1 MRRTRRQWLINAG
14 LAVVLAVV
22 AGVGLFLASDRSA
35 SGTEASSVRTVAVRT
50 GDVTASVSADGSV
63 EPVNEVAANFETS
76 GTIARLRV
84 EVGDTVTKGEVIA
97 TLEKADARR
106 AVTVARLQ
114 LDAAQEQLDSAEE
127 GTTTTDPQ
135 SGKSTTS
142 VSSSQVASAKAQV
155 VQAQAT
161 LDDAEAELD
170 ATTLTA
176 PISGT
181 VLQVNGKVGSSAG
194 SSSSQASSA
203 AGASTATSTDL
214 VLIANLKALQV
225 SVSVP
230 ESDIGSL
237 EVGQKAT
244 VTFPAVDDAEA
255 TGTITSIDPVATTS
269 NSVVTYG
276 VVVRLSGVPSTV
288 RLGQSAS
295 VTVTTA
301 SATGVLVVP
310 SAAVTTNG
318 DRSTVAVLTDGQ
330 QAPAVVTLGVV
341 GDAWTEVTD
350 GVTAGDQVVLTTSAS
365 TSTTTGFPGGG
376 FPGGGLPGGGLP
388 AGGGGGLPA
397 GVGGP

>member
-1 MRRTRRQWLINAG
+1 MLNAG

-22 AGVGLFLASDRSA
+22 VGAGLLIASGRTA
-35 SGTEASSVRTVAVRT
+35 SGTETAAVRTVAVRT
-50 GDVTASVSADGSV
+50 GDVTASVTADGSV
-63 EPVNEVAANFETS
+63 EAVNEVAANFETT
-76 GTIARLRV
+76 GTIARLLV
-84 EVGDTVTKGEVIA
+84 KVGDTVAKGEVIA
-97 TLEKADARR
+97 TLERADARR
-106 AVTVARLQ
+106 EVKVARLQ
-114 LDAAQEQLDSAEE
+114 LAAAQDQLDAAEE

-135 SGKSTTS
+135 TGKSTTS
-142 VSSSQVASAKAQV
+142 VSSSQVSSAEAQV

-161 LDDAEAELD
+161 LDDAEAALD

-181 VLQVNGKVGSSAG
+181 VLQVNGKVGSSSGA
-194 SSSSQASSA
+194 SSSQTGA
-203 AGASTATSTDL
+203 AGATTTSTDL
-214 VLIANLKALQV
+214 VLVANLKALQV

-237 EVGQKAT
+237 KVGQQAA

-295 VTVTTA
+295 VTVTTD

-310 SAAVTTNG
+310 STAVTTTG
-318 DRSTVAVLTDGQ
+318 DRSTVTVLADGVQ
-330 QAPAVVTLGVV
+330 TPTVVTLGVV
-341 GDAWTEVTD
+341 GDTWSEVTD
-350 GVTAGDQVVLTTSAS
+350 GLSGGDQVVLTTSAS
-365 TSTTTGFPGGG
+365 SSTGITGFPGG
-376 FPGGGLPGGGLP
+376 FGGLTGGPPAGIP
-388 AGGGGGLPA
+388 AGGGVPG
-397 GVGGP
+397 GGP

>member
-1 MRRTRRQWLINAG
+1 M
-14 LAVVLAVV
+14 VLVVV
-22 AGVGLFLASDRSA
+22 AGVGFFLASDRSA

-63 EPVNEVAANFETS
+63 EAVNEVAANVETS

-84 EVGDTVTKGEVIA
+84 EVGDTVTKGDVIA

-106 AVTVARLQ
+106 AVKVARLQ
-114 LDAAQEQLDSAEE
+114 LAAAQEQLDSAEE
-127 GTTTTDPQ
+127 GTTSVDPQ
-135 SGKSTTS
+135 TGKETTT
-142 VSSSQVASAKAQV
+142 VSSSQVASAEAQV

-161 LDDAEAELD
+161 LDDAKAELEG
-170 ATTLTA
+170 TTLTA

-194 SSSSQASSA
+194 SSSSQAS
-203 AGASTATSTDL
+203 GATGTATGTSTDL

-244 VTFPAVDDAEA
+244 VTFPAVEDAEA
-255 TGTITSIDPVATTS
+255 SGTITSIDPVATSS

-276 VVVRLSGVPSTV
+276 VVVRLSGVPSSV

-295 VTVTTA
+295 VTVTTD

-310 SAAVTTNG
+310 SAAVTTTG
-318 DRSTVAVLTDGQ
+318 DRSTVTVLADGQ
-330 QAPAVVTLGVV
+330 QSPTTVTLGVV
-341 GDAWTEVTD
+341 GDAWTEVTS
-350 GVTAGDQVVLTTSAS
+350 GVATGDQVVLTTSAS
-365 TSTTTGFPGGG
+365 SSSTSGFPSGG

-388 AGGGGGLPA
+388 AGGGGLPA
-397 GVGGP
+397 GAGGPS

>member
-22 AGVGLFLASDRSA
+22 AGLGLFLASDRSA

-63 EPVNEVAANFETS
+63 EAVNEVAANFETS

-84 EVGDTVTKGEVIA
+84 EVGDTVAKGEVIA

-295 VTVTTA
+295 VTVTTD

-310 SAAVTTNG
+310 SAAVTTTG
-318 DRSTVAVLTDGQ
+318 DRSTVTVLTDGQ

-350 GVTAGDQVVLTTSAS
+350 GVAAGDQVVLTTSAS
-365 TSTTTGFPGGG
+365 TSTTSGFPGGG
-376 FPGGGLPGGGLP
+376 FPGGGLPGGSLP